1 MNNET
6 IPKLNNFDLIRLIAA
21 LEVVYTHAQ
30 HHLELKGGFLE
41 KLGKYFIF
49 YFPGVPIFFT
59 VSGFLIFWSFDR
71 NHSDIIKYFNNRF
84 LRLFPALWFCL
95 IITLGLIVFDFDN
108 SIAQLVSNS
117 GFLLWIIGQISFF
130 QFWTPD
136 ILRFWG
142 VGTPNGSLWT
152 IIVEV
157 QFYLLVP
164 LIYYFTQKLF
174 KIKLIPIVL
183 IMIISLLFNFYI
195 GQFDEES
202 IKFKLGGVIVFTYLY
217 NFLFGVIAYIY
228 WKKIRKFVEGKIVY
242 WTLAYLIYISFFGIY
257 LGIDLNSYFIFNF
270 FNFFSNILL
279 AGLVLSVAFSYNY
292 VSNKVLNHN
301 DISYGVYIYH
311 MLVINFIVQRGL
323 IKDEKYFVITFL
335 VTIFFATISWF
346 FIEKRF
352 LKLKRLKK

>member
-1 MNNET
+1 MKFDR
-6 IPKLNNFDLIRLIAA
+6 INNFNLIRLLAP
-21 LEVVYTHAQ
+21 LQVLFTHSVLY
-30 HHLELKGGFLE
+30 LELEKSKYLHYVGENFL
-41 KLGKYFIF
+41 Y

-59 VSGFLIFWSFDR
+59 VSGFLVFSSFDR
-71 NHSDIIKYFNNRF
+71 NHSNILKYFNNRF

-95 IITLGLIVFDFDN
+95 IITLGLIVLDFGN
-108 SIAQLVSNS
+108 NLNQLVSNS

-136 ILRFWG
+136 ILKFWG

-174 KIKLIPIVL
+174 KIKIIPIVL

-195 GQFDEES
+195 GQFSEEN
-202 IKFKLGGVIVFTYLY
+202 IKYKLGGVIVFSYLY
-217 NFLFGVIAYIY
+217 NFLFGVIAYLY
-228 WKKIRKFVEGKIVY
+228 WGKIRKFVEGKIVY
-242 WTLAYLIYISFFGIY
+242 WALAYLIYISFFGNY
-257 LGIDLNSYFIFNF
+257 LGIDLNSYFIYNF
-270 FNFFSNILL
+270 LHFFSNILL
-279 AGLVLSVAFSYNY
+279 ACLVLSMAFSCNNL
-292 VSNKVLNHN
+292 SNKVLSHN

-323 IKDEKYFVITFL
+323 IKDEKYLGL
-335 VTIFFATISWF
+335 VFIGTISLAAFSWF

-352 LKLKRLKK
+352 LKLKRVNQ